1 MPPTPRT
8 LPVSVISPVIATSAT
23 TGWSSASESSE
34 LTMVTPADGPSF
46 GVAPSGTWR
55 WIEAVSKNLLPAPTA
70 HDAPPRA
77 KATSCATRHAQPTAD
92 NTQPT
97 TDDGTLAAARTRR

>member
-70 HDAPPRA
+70 HGAPLAQKPQA
-77 KATSCATRHAQPTAD
+77 GDHATYNLPQ
-92 NTQPT
+92 T
-97 TDDGTLAAARTRR
+97 T